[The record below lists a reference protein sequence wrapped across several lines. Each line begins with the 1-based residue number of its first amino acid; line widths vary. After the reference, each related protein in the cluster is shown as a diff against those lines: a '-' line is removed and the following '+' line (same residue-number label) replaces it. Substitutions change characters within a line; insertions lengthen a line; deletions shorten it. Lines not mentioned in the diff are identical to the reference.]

1 MISLLYTRGRKLVA
15 LFIGRATTRC
25 TSFNCTV
32 VGVRV
37 GEQGSSIQCLS
48 IGQRGLGLLDAL
60 KSWAE
65 FGEEWSISRY
75 GGRSG
80 PFWSA
85 EKWGHHNCG
94 FWWPVQSVWWW
105 LLHVWWDV
113 SGWSDDPSSSK
124 YQSVCWSVCCRL
136 EAEDQSFCSLARA
149 MACWMGR
156 ACWMGKNTYPKP
168 WR

>member
-15 LFIGRATTRC
+15 LFIGRAVTRC

-65 FGEEWSISRY
+65 FGEE
-75 GGRSG
+75 
-80 PFWSA
+80 
-85 EKWGHHNCG
+85 
-94 FWWPVQSVWWW
+94 
-105 LLHVWWDV
+105 
-113 SGWSDDPSSSK
+113 
-124 YQSVCWSVCCRL
+124 
-136 EAEDQSFCSLARA
+136 
-149 MACWMGR
+149 
-156 ACWMGKNTYPKP
+156 
-168 WR
+168 